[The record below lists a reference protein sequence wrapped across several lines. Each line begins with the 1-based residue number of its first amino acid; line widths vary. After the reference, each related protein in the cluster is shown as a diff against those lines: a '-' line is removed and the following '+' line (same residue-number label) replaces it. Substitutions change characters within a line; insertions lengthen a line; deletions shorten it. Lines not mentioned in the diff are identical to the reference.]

1 MLVQEHAWNCACDV
15 LLMIRMPGLSRCIA
29 RERKVESK
37 AEKLHKSRLAVG
49 CRVDKHFPFEQ
60 REMWAVRASRNVASN
75 SRFTRRSSYQT
86 FLLCIQLYYFAKL
99 HCIGLIFSPP
109 KMKSFPPLGA
119 EIHQSH
125 QESTS
130 GDDYYIQD
138 LKKLTV
144 KTRLTLFSPS
154 DVNGSANWQGDNWM
168 IEGKGLGGWWRAYR
182 ADL

>member
-60 REMWAVRASRNVASN
+60 REMWAVRASRNAASN

-99 HCIGLIFSPP
+99 HCIGLIFSHP
-109 KMKSFPPLGA
+109 KNEKFSSFRCRNSSISPR
-119 EIHQSH
+119 IHQ
-125 QESTS
+125 
-130 GDDYYIQD
+130 
-138 LKKLTV
+138 
-144 KTRLTLFSPS
+144 
-154 DVNGSANWQGDNWM
+154 
-168 IEGKGLGGWWRAYR
+168 WWRLLYTGLEV
-182 ADL
+182 ADRQDEIDSVQSVRRQWQCQLTRW

>member
-86 FLLCIQLYYFAKL
+86 FLLCIQPVL
-99 HCIGLIFSPP
+99 HTALLFCQITLHRPNLLPP
-109 KMKSFPPLGA
+109 KNEKFSSFRCRNSSISPR
-119 EIHQSH
+119 IHQ
-125 QESTS
+125 
-130 GDDYYIQD
+130 
-138 LKKLTV
+138 
-144 KTRLTLFSPS
+144 
-154 DVNGSANWQGDNWM
+154 
-168 IEGKGLGGWWRAYR
+168 WWRLLYTGLEEAVR
-182 ADL
+182 QDEIESVQSVRCQWQCQLTRW